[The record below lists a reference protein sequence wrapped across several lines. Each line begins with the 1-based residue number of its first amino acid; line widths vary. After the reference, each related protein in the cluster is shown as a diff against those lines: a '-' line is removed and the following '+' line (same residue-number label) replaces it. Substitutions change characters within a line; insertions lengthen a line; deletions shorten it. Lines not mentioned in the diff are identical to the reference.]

1 MKANSLLLALAIIG
15 ILISILYIHRTFP
28 LERTT
33 ITVEVEPESMPVP
46 VLDARPSVYSER
58 IPPPEYRPAPVREW
72 KPTVPH
78 QMGLLTDDNG
88 DIKPLYGRASRTHR
102 DRWHYWTTTGGEN
115 LYPLPI
121 EVEGRSCE
129 EDIGCQELFGNEQ
142 INILG
147 KENLY
152 KPTLYRVDDYF

>member
-1 MKANSLLLALAIIG
+1 MKINSLLLVLAIIG
-15 ILISILYIHRTFP
+15 ILISILYINRTFP

-33 ITVEVEPESMPVP
+33 ITIEVKPESVP
-46 VLDARPSVYSER
+46 VLDARPSVYAER

-72 KPTVPH
+72 KPPTP
-78 QMGLLTDDNG
+78 QQLGLLTDGNG